1 MARKANPQRKESLK
15 RFLDSRGKI
24 SLEELAQQAG
34 VPKRTISKWKCEDR
48 WNEQLE
54 RQPKKHGGQPGNKN
68 AAGKTPKKNG
78 NRNAVT
84 HGAYM
89 QISYADIPEERAAAI
104 QNLTGNSKDHLTE
117 ELKTLL
123 LRREYLQQQLKK
135 YTDEEDKQTF
145 YVDKIVHMIVP
156 KSMEEVQEEEDAGM
170 EVAEAID
177 PEIGSPKAAAGTE
190 RMMTAMKSI
199 IKASPFDRAMK
210 IQAELTKVDGRILK
224 AIDSIKSY
232 EIEDRRMQ
240 LEQSK
245 YELAR
250 QRLTGEI
257 EINNN
262 DIEEVVDDLL
272 DGENAPD
279 GSGGIG
285 SFSEK

>member
-104 QNLTGNSKDHLTE
+104 RNLTGNSKDHLTE

-156 KSMEEVQEEEDAGM
+156 KSMEEIQEEEDAGM
-170 EVAEAID
+170 EAAEAID
-177 PEIGSPKAAAGTE
+177 PETGSPKVAAGAE
-190 RMMTAMKSI
+190 RMKTAMKSI

-210 IQAELTKVDGRILK
+210 IQAEMTKVDGRILK

-279 GSGGIG
+279 GGGGIG
-285 SFSEK
+285 SFREK

>member
-170 EVAEAID
+170 EAAEAID
-177 PEIGSPKAAAGTE
+177 PETDSPKVAAGVE
-190 RMMTAMKSI
+190 RMKTAMKSI

-279 GSGGIG
+279 GGGGIG
-285 SFSEK
+285 SFREK

>member
-1 MARKANPQRKESLK
+1 
-15 RFLDSRGKI
+15 
-24 SLEELAQQAG
+24 
-34 VPKRTISKWKCEDR
+34 
-48 WNEQLE
+48 
-54 RQPKKHGGQPGNKN
+54 
-68 AAGKTPKKNG
+68 
-78 NRNAVT
+78 
-84 HGAYM
+84 M

-156 KSMEEVQEEEDAGM
+156 KSMEEIQEEEDAGM
-170 EVAEAID
+170 EAAEAID
-177 PEIGSPKAAAGTE
+177 PETGSPKAAAGTE
-190 RMMTAMKSI
+190 RMKTAMKSI
-199 IKASPFDRAMK
+199 IKASPFDRAMN

-250 QRLTGEI
+250 
-257 EINNN
+257 
-262 DIEEVVDDLL
+262 
-272 DGENAPD
+272 
-279 GSGGIG
+279 
-285 SFSEK
+285 

>member
-170 EVAEAID
+170 EAAEAID
-177 PEIGSPKAAAGTE
+177 PETGSPKVAAGAE
-190 RMMTAMKSI
+190 RMKTAMKSI

-279 GSGGIG
+279 GCGGIG
-285 SFSEK
+285 SFREK

>member
-1 MARKANPQRKESLK
+1 M
-15 RFLDSRGKI
+15 
-24 SLEELAQQAG
+24 
-34 VPKRTISKWKCEDR
+34 
-48 WNEQLE
+48 
-54 RQPKKHGGQPGNKN
+54 
-68 AAGKTPKKNG
+68 
-78 NRNAVT
+78 

-135 YTDEEDKQTF
+135 YTDEEDKQAF

-156 KSMEEVQEEEDAGM
+156 KSMEEIQEEEDAGM
-170 EVAEAID
+170 EAAEAID
-177 PEIGSPKAAAGTE
+177 PETGSPKAAAGAE
-190 RMMTAMKSI
+190 RMKTAMKSI

-232 EIEDRRMQ
+232 EIEDRKMQ

-279 GSGGIG
+279 GGGGIG

>member
-170 EVAEAID
+170 EVTEAID
-177 PEIGSPKAAAGTE
+177 PETGSPKVAAGAE
-190 RMMTAMKSI
+190 RMKTAMKSI

-279 GSGGIG
+279 GAG
-285 SFSEK
+285 E

>member
-170 EVAEAID
+170 EAAEAID
-177 PEIGSPKAAAGTE
+177 PETGSPKVAAGAE
-190 RMMTAMKSI
+190 RMKTAMKSI

-279 GSGGIG
+279 GGGGIG
-285 SFSEK
+285 SFREK

>member
-135 YTDEEDKQTF
+135 YTDEEDKQMF

-170 EVAEAID
+170 EAAEAID
-177 PEIGSPKAAAGTE
+177 PETGSPKAAAGAE
-190 RMMTAMKSI
+190 RMKTAMKSI

-279 GSGGIG
+279 GGGGIG

>member
-24 SLEELAQQAG
+24 SLDELARQAG

-54 RQPKKHGGQPGNKN
+54 RQPKRKGGQPGNKN
-68 AAGKTPKKNG
+68 AAGKTPKKKG

-89 QISYADIPEERAAAI
+89 QISYADIPEDRAAAI
-104 QNLTGNSKDHLTE
+104 QNLTGSSKDHLTE

-135 YTDEEDKQTF
+135 YTDAESQPTF

-156 KSMEEVQEEEDAGM
+156 KSLEEVRQEDDAGI
-170 EVAEAID
+170 ETGEAED
-177 PEIGSPKAAAGTE
+177 PEAREPKAAAGTE
-190 RMMTAMKSI
+190 RMKTAMKSI

-232 EIEDRRMQ
+232 EIEERKIQ

-257 EINNN
+257 EINDN

-279 GSGGIG
+279 GAG
-285 SFSEK
+285 E

>member
-1 MARKANPQRKESLK
+1 
-15 RFLDSRGKI
+15 
-24 SLEELAQQAG
+24 
-34 VPKRTISKWKCEDR
+34 
-48 WNEQLE
+48 
-54 RQPKKHGGQPGNKN
+54 
-68 AAGKTPKKNG
+68 
-78 NRNAVT
+78 
-84 HGAYM
+84 M
-89 QISYADIPEERAAAI
+89 QISYADIQEERAAAI

-170 EVAEAID
+170 EVTEAID
-177 PEIGSPKAAAGTE
+177 PETGSPKAAAGAE
-190 RMMTAMKSI
+190 RMKTAMKSI
-199 IKASPFDRAMK
+199 IKASSFDRAMK

-245 YELAR
+245 DKLAR

-272 DGENAPD
+272 DDGNAPD
-279 GSGGIG
+279 GRGGIG

>member
-89 QISYADIPEERAAAI
+89 QISYADIPKERAAAI

-170 EVAEAID
+170 EAAEAID
-177 PEIGSPKAAAGTE
+177 PETGSPKVAAGAE
-190 RMMTAMKSI
+190 RMKTAMKSI

-279 GSGGIG
+279 GGGGIG
-285 SFSEK
+285 SFREK

>member
-156 KSMEEVQEEEDAGM
+156 KSIEEVQEEEDAGM
-170 EVAEAID
+170 EAAEAID
-177 PEIGSPKAAAGTE
+177 PETGSPQAAAGAE
-190 RMMTAMKSI
+190 RMKTAMKSI

-279 GSGGIG
+279 GGGGIG

>member
-15 RFLDSRGKI
+15 RFLESRGKI
-24 SLEELAQQAG
+24 SLDELAQQAG

-48 WNEQLE
+48 WNEQLKQ
-54 RQPKKHGGQPGNKN
+54 QPKRKGGQIGNKN
-68 AAGKTPKKNG
+68 AAGRTPKKNG

-89 QISYADIPEERAAAI
+89 QISYTDIPEERATAI
-104 QNLTGNSKDHLTE
+104 QNLTGSSKDHLTE

-135 YTDEEDKQTF
+135 YTDEENQPTF

-156 KSMEEVQEEEDAGM
+156 KSIEEMQQEDDTGIEGGE
-170 EVAEAID
+170 AED
-177 PEIGSPKAAAGTE
+177 PETDSRKAAAGVE
-190 RMMTAMKSI
+190 RMKTAMKSI

-232 EIEDRRMQ
+232 EFEERKMQ

-257 EINNN
+257 EINDNEV
-262 DIEEVVDDLL
+262 EEVVDDLL
-272 DGENAPD
+272 ESENAPD
-279 GSGGIG
+279 GAG
-285 SFSEK
+285 E